1 MSTIP
6 IRRGVQDLFYRYKM
20 ERIQTKVEG
29 KGNGIKTVVVNLTS
43 VAESLARPEDYIM
56 KYFQL
61 EVGATAKHDKD
72 DRWKINGSHDAAK
85 LQELLYDFIDKFVL
99 CKKCQNP
106 ETDVSIKKDSI
117 LLDCKACGQRTQVDL
132 RLKLSGYILKGQSK
146 KGKSDKADRKAARK
160 AKQNGTAKDGS
171 GSGDDDDDDD
181 DNNDS
186 GDNANENGEGK
197 EGEDAELAALQAEAA
212 RLNVSEPAEV
222 TWASDKTGVSKSVQL
237 GEWIEEQGDAQG
249 SIDKVES
256 DSIRSKVEELE
267 IGNETETPTVLAQA
281 IFDENI
287 VAQIPKRAELLKQ
300 LLGDDEDL
308 QMALLGGTERQFKVL
323 RKKNKELLK
332 IVGRVLQL
340 YYEHDIVS
348 EEVLIEWA
356 DDGPSRKYADLKTSE
371 AVHKGAEKFLE
382 LLKEADEEDSDEESD

>member
-117 LLDCKACGQRTQVDL
+117 LLDCKACGQRTAVDL

-146 KGKSDKADRKAARK
+146 KSKSDKADRKAARK
-160 AKQNGTAKDGS
+160 AKQNGTAKEGS

-186 GDNANENGEGK
+186 GDNANENGESK

-212 RLNVSEPAEV
+212 RLNVSEPTEV

-249 SIDKVES
+249 SIDKVDS

-267 IGNETETPTVLAQA
+267 ISNETETPTVLAQA

-300 LLGDDEDL
+300 VCTRSISFGI
-308 QMALLGGTERQFKVL
+308 R
-323 RKKNKELLK
+323 
-332 IVGRVLQL
+332 
-340 YYEHDIVS
+340 
-348 EEVLIEWA
+348 
-356 DDGPSRKYADLKTSE
+356 PC
-371 AVHKGAEKFLE
+371 
-382 LLKEADEEDSDEESD
+382 